1 MDLLSLLALAIG
13 FAMDAFAVSIS
24 IGLAIPKV
32 TIGRLLRPALLFG
45 GFQALMPVIGWLAGQ
60 TITRFEWVAAYDHWI
75 AFVLLA
81 GLGVKMIYEARF
93 LPDEPAREGDPT
105 VSFTLVV
112 LAIATSLDALAG
124 GMSLALLRVT
134 ILGPALVIGLV
145 AGLFTMAGVYMGRR
159 VGHHLGSKVEIVGG
173 LALIAIGTRI
183 LIEHLLSPA
192 LAG

>member
-1 MDLLSLLALAIG
+1 MDLISLLALAIG

-45 GFQALMPVIGWLAGQ
+45 GFQAAMPIIGWLAGQ

-93 LPDEPAREGDPT
+93 LPDAPAREGDPT

-134 ILGPALVIGLV
+134 ILGPALVIGAV

-159 VGHHLGSKVEIVGG
+159 VGHHLGSKVEIIGG

-183 LIEHLLSPA
+183 LIEHLLSPGM
-192 LAG
+192 AG